1 MMLTSVAHES
11 LVHLFTP
18 FDPLRKFFSHVLL
31 NAFVTLNAF
40 TTPRHVHVCVNG
52 PGLSNLFS
60 PSVIAVTIIIR

>member
-11 LVHLFTP
+11 LEHLFTL
-18 FDPLRKFFSHVLL
+18 FDPLRKFFSYVLL

-40 TTPRHVHVCVNG
+40 ITLYHVCVNG

-60 PSVIAVTIIIR
+60 PSVIVVTVIIR